1 MATRSDTAKNGKH
14 GLNPDLGL
22 AEKARDGVV
31 STLATVLADAHVL
44 YIKLRK
50 YHWNVTGPQ
59 FHSLHEL
66 FEEQYTSLALTI
78 DEIAERIVQYGVSA
92 PGSMEQ
98 FVDMARLKEDKA
110 KGLELDAHEM
120 VEHIVADHEA
130 VVRNLRDDIETVGQT
145 YGDVGA
151 EDFLTG
157 LLQDHQ
163 KFAWMARAMIKG
175 KNL

>member
-31 STLATVLADAHVL
+31 ETLCTVLADAHVL

-66 FEEQYTSLALTI
+66 FEEQYTAMATTI
-78 DEIAERIVQYGVSA
+78 DEIAERILQYGASA
-92 PGSMEQ
+92 PGSMQQ
-98 FVDMARLKEDKA
+98 FVDM
-110 KGLELDAHEM
+110 
-120 VEHIVADHEA
+120 
-130 VVRNLRDDIETVGQT
+130 
-145 YGDVGA
+145 
-151 EDFLTG
+151 
-157 LLQDHQ
+157 
-163 KFAWMARAMIKG
+163 
-175 KNL
+175 